1 MRALLL
7 LLAACGRIGFDEP
20 GEGDRDAGDV
30 GSTCLVDEHCGLC
43 QRCNA
48 SNVCEAEPI
57 DQLFVGHRLTCFLG
71 AGGSRWCVGEE
82 DGFSRGTATRRPI
95 RRIPGEDG
103 WTTLGLGWLTH
114 LGVRNGQTYK
124 WNDTS
129 NEVVDPTGTWDQ
141 IANDMDSGCFIRGST
156 LTCGGQIVDGAWRSL
171 AGGANH
177 RCGLQTDGSI
187 WCWGLEDGNV
197 LGQGVQPSGST
208 LDVPT
213 RVGTD
218 NDWIDVGTGARL
230 SCGMKADR
238 SIWCWGDPQLT
249 GTNTVDSL
257 GVPLRIPGDN
267 WAWLEVAWNRACAGT
282 ADKHL
287 WCWGSDGYG
296 LEVVPGIDPV
306 LVPTDLGGTFDEVLL
321 GGHHTC
327 ARIGS
332 AWSCWGWN
340 AGGQLVNGNVETHQY
355 PGVPLCGR

>member
-1 MRALLL
+1 MSLPPPREVAVEIAGVNHHFGKGEARKQVLFDNSLVIRRGEIVIMTGPSGSGKTTLLTLIGTLRGLQEGSIRINGQELAGLAPAAQVQMR
-7 LLAACGRIGFDEP
+7 RNIGFIFQ
-20 GEGDRDAGDV
+20 AHN
-30 GSTCLVDEHCGLC
+30 LL
-43 QRCNA
+43 NA
-48 SNVCEAEPI
+48 LTARQNVRMAIE
-57 DQLFVGHRLTCFLG
+57 LT
-71 AGGSRWCVGEE
+71 
-82 DGFSRGTATRRPI
+82 
-95 RRIPGEDG
+95 
-103 WTTLGLGWLTH
+103 
-114 LGVRNGQTYK
+114 GVPRAQY
-124 WNDTS
+124 
-129 NEVVDPTGTWDQ
+129 DQ

-197 LGQGVQPSGST
+197 LGQGVLASGST
-208 LDVPT
+208 LDAPT